1 MIGLKA
7 KRGYKFYLVQFTDL
21 KALAIKSMTK
31 GTGLQLI
38 KVKDRTKSAYSDC
51 KEVYDGNLKLNS
63 NFFGHNR
70 KSAGLRLQIP
80 TLTSHDPRISTNS
93 HTSRKS
99 GIELKK

>member
-38 KVKDRTKSAYSDC
+38 KVKDRTKSACQVC
-51 KEVYDGNLKLNS
+51 KEVYDGNVKPNS
-63 NFFGHNR
+63 NF
-70 KSAGLRLQIP
+70 LDTTQIA
-80 TLTSHDPRISTNS
+80 LALGFTSKH
-93 HTSRKS
+93 
-99 GIELKK
+99 